1 MASRN
6 VVLATNGNADAEIGL
21 TTREQKLAA
30 ELVKP
35 ASPAFVRDPMK
46 IDYPGEVHLALI
58 PVLRISCIQF
68 EARIADTIARNA
80 GTFFKTSE
88 SSIAVSFSPGV
99 LIKGIV
105 AEIGFRKC
113 KNEGRSSKG
122 EHRYRLHSLRT
133 G

>member
-6 VVLATNGNADAEIGL
+6 VVLATNGSVDAEIGL

-35 ASPAFVRDPMK
+35 APPAFVRDPMK

-68 EARIADTIARNA
+68 EARMADTIARNA
-80 GTFFKTSE
+80 GMFFKTFGSARTKAVPHKE
-88 SSIAVSFSPGV
+88 SIA
-99 LIKGIV
+99 
-105 AEIGFRKC
+105 IGC
-113 KNEGRSSKG
+113 
-122 EHRYRLHSLRT
+122 T
-133 G
+133 V